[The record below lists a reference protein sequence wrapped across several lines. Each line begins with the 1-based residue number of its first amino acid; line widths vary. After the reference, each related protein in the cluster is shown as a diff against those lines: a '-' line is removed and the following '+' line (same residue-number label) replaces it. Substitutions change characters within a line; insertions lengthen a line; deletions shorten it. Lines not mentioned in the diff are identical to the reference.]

1 MRAVGERVRD
11 LVQRRLLMLGDTIS
25 HLLHVRIMDSATVLA
40 AKGFTAVLPVLFV
53 AAAFFPSGLRD
64 QLKDSVRGA
73 AGLRG
78 ASLTQV
84 TSSLSAPDGDTK
96 QAYGLV
102 GILIVLVS
110 ATSFSRSLQAMCE
123 RCWHMPKATSRVA
136 AWRWFAWLSVF
147 LLALMTGIALYGWL
161 GMPAVLVPGIVLGI
175 LFWWWTQRLLL
186 ARRVGWLPLLP
197 GAVLAGISLAAWL
210 AVSRVYLPN
219 ELNRSIARYGPLGSV
234 FTILSWILCCTLI
247 LTISFA
253 LGYLIIRRQPFSR
266 WFAAPDEPG

>member
-11 LVQRRLLMLGDTIS
+11 LAQRRLLMLGDTIN
-25 HLLHVRIMDSATVLA
+25 HLLQVRIMDSATVLA

-53 AAAFFPSGLRD
+53 AAAYFPSSLRD
-64 QLKDSVRGA
+64 QLKESVRSA

-84 TSSLSAPDGDTK
+84 TALLNAPDDDTR

-123 RCWHMPKATSRVA
+123 RCWHMPKTASRVA

-147 LLALMTGIALYGWL
+147 LLAMTTAIALYGWL
-161 GMPAVLVPGIVLGI
+161 RMPAVLAPGTVLGV

-197 GAVLAGISLAAWL
+197 GALLAGTSLATWL
-210 AVSRVYLPN
+210 AISRVYLPT
-219 ELNRSIARYGPLGSV
+219 ELNRSITRYGPLGSV
-234 FTILSWILCCTLI
+234 FTLLSWILCCTSI

-253 LGYLIIRRQPFSR
+253 LGYLITRRQPFSR